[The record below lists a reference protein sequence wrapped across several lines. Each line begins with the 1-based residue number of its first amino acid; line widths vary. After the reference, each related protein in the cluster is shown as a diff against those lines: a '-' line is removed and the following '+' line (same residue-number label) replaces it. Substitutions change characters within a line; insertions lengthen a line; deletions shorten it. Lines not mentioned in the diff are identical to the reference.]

1 MEAVKSGFV
10 RYSRSQL
17 EKEYQDFIG
26 KSEYE
31 GGLRSGFSRFVRFL
45 WFDSVCQ
52 GYHLSQVCSHHHQ
65 HISGLLLLNLL
76 QTFTTLLACFSP
88 KVGNVY
94 SVLLLKIH
102 PKIPI
107 YAPALHSQL
116 LLPLFTSTLQMG
128 R

>member
-31 GGLRSGFSRFVRFL
+31 GGLMSGFSRFVRFL

-52 GYHLSQVCSHHHQ
+52 GYHLSHICSHQHHHHLSPLQ
-65 HISGLLLLNLL
+65 H
-76 QTFTTLLACFSP
+76 C
-88 KVGNVY
+88 
-94 SVLLLKIH
+94 
-102 PKIPI
+102 
-107 YAPALHSQL
+107 
-116 LLPLFTSTLQMG
+116 LP
-128 R
+128 